1 MCSTIY
7 SVILEKQI
15 LKHKCFR
22 NMEKNMRILD
32 YCFFFFFF
40 LIWMPCA
47 EKKKKKDTITC
58 MNHEIVKIHVGK
70 MFSSFNIS
78 MESKLETKFD
88 RIKINIYL
96 LSC

>member
-1 MCSTIY
+1 MF
-7 SVILEKQI
+7 Q
-15 LKHKCFR
+15 KHGEEHE
-22 NMEKNMRILD
+22 NIGLL
-32 YCFFFFFF
+32 FFFFFSSF
-40 LIWMPCA
+40 GCPVQR
-47 EKKKKKDTITC
+47 KKKKKDTITC